1 MKNICR
7 PFTLYSDFLPPA
19 RECRKWDYLAF
30 GYFDGVNVGRNLFT
44 DSGWDFGKMWQYSEE
59 EKNCLDGSYTEQTI
73 FGFRTEDEGE
83 EEAQFWEN
91 AENESFPFLFLILLQ
106 DDSDNSDFL
115 EGWLEHK
122 RLEEKLSAN
131 EGVCAISYLTLD
143 SSDMLLVLACNE
155 YSAGAKLIDSFH
167 TGDGNSVLCESGLN
181 LRYSYTIPA
190 IRKSFLNDS
199 DKISKLKGTVDS
211 AYIHI
216 IEKHPGSIENVF
228 GQIKEAWPEPEK
240 HEKKAVLGCNDD
252 LIVMKGVPWSL
263 FLKFYQDNT
272 GLLNHSYC
280 VYYNNIIGV
289 TTILG
294 EEENGRC
301 IKNDGAD
308 PDNIT
313 TISEGL
319 REVCTKTAFD
329 RGSGRGRAVRKE
341 LLSVLNSLEKYEK
354 SPFHDYI
361 FLSALKPMKLL
372 IEMIVEADSQRDED
386 KYGYFYDFLT
396 SFNMYT
402 QNSVRSDR
410 QFTEVPDFNIRIYET
425 PVKMNALYNAV
436 IYDLKLFLNGFTA
449 EGEEKHEYEF
459 LTCPGVTD
467 DMQVREIYPG
477 LIANKRLFLVDMP
490 EKQVYSPKLMFTM
503 LAHEISHFVGRGIR
517 HRKYRYEC
525 VVKMASDAVVWF
537 LSLKLSEYIKDERHL
552 REITQVDEGGNYWEI
567 LQNEIGRQLR
577 QYMEGEHSD
586 AFIDIRF
593 DPDSMEEGDREWWK
607 EQLEAYSY
615 HSDMMVELMADHLC
629 WIFRQKDLFSYLYK
643 KEYIYQLKKGNEEQA
658 GKEEKELRQNIENWV
673 WLFFES
679 SIWNP
684 SEPSFYSIMENLM
697 YLLKES
703 FADLG
708 AVMILKLSVREYLE
722 AILSSAND
730 QGINI
735 KTLVNQEEGI
745 VRGALV
751 CLCMVN
757 DEEDCPQRWSMDEI
771 FDITQ
776 ETGEI
781 AELTAALWEAI
792 RIYIEEN
799 EKEPWET
806 QGEGKIFYYG
816 SVWES
821 ALRYLVECRKIFIS
835 RLKESMKPIQNGI
848 LDMFNT
854 FSEESV
860 EQVILNVRKY
870 IGVYIRNL
878 EKDLNKCKM
887 DKGEGNTGE

>member
-30 GYFDGVNVGRNLFT
+30 GYFDGVNVGKNLFT
-44 DSGWDFGKMWQYSEE
+44 DSGWDFGKMWQYSEQ

-91 AENESFPFLFLILLQ
+91 AENGNFPFLFLILLQ

-115 EGWLEHK
+115 KAWREHK
-122 RLEEKLSAN
+122 QLEEKLFAN
-131 EGVCAISYLTLD
+131 EGVSVISYLTLD
-143 SSDMLLVLACNE
+143 SSDMLLVLACDE

-167 TGDGNSVLCESGLN
+167 TGDGNSVLCESGWN

-199 DKISKLKGTVDS
+199 NKIAGVQGTVDS

-216 IEKHPGSIENVF
+216 IEKHPGSIENVY

-294 EEENGRC
+294 EEENGRY

-308 PDNIT
+308 LDNTT

-329 RGSGRGRAVRKE
+329 GGSGRGRAVRKE

-372 IEMIVEADSQRDED
+372 IEMLVEADSQRDED

-425 PVKMNALYNAV
+425 PV
-436 IYDLKLFLNGFTA
+436 
-449 EGEEKHEYEF
+449 
-459 LTCPGVTD
+459 
-467 DMQVREIYPG
+467 
-477 LIANKRLFLVDMP
+477 
-490 EKQVYSPKLMFTM
+490 
-503 LAHEISHFVGRGIR
+503 
-517 HRKYRYEC
+517 
-525 VVKMASDAVVWF
+525 
-537 LSLKLSEYIKDERHL
+537 LSLIH
-552 REITQVDEGGNYWEI
+552 I
-567 LQNEIGRQLR
+567 
-577 QYMEGEHSD
+577 
-586 AFIDIRF
+586 
-593 DPDSMEEGDREWWK
+593 
-607 EQLEAYSY
+607 
-615 HSDMMVELMADHLC
+615 
-629 WIFRQKDLFSYLYK
+629 
-643 KEYIYQLKKGNEEQA
+643 
-658 GKEEKELRQNIENWV
+658 
-673 WLFFES
+673 
-679 SIWNP
+679 
-684 SEPSFYSIMENLM
+684 
-697 YLLKES
+697 
-703 FADLG
+703 
-708 AVMILKLSVREYLE
+708 
-722 AILSSAND
+722 
-730 QGINI
+730 
-735 KTLVNQEEGI
+735 
-745 VRGALV
+745 
-751 CLCMVN
+751 
-757 DEEDCPQRWSMDEI
+757 
-771 FDITQ
+771 
-776 ETGEI
+776 
-781 AELTAALWEAI
+781 
-792 RIYIEEN
+792 
-799 EKEPWET
+799 
-806 QGEGKIFYYG
+806 
-816 SVWES
+816 
-821 ALRYLVECRKIFIS
+821 
-835 RLKESMKPIQNGI
+835 
-848 LDMFNT
+848 
-854 FSEESV
+854 
-860 EQVILNVRKY
+860 
-870 IGVYIRNL
+870 
-878 EKDLNKCKM
+878 
-887 DKGEGNTGE
+887 